1 MDGNLREE
9 YNRIYEKYAVMVYQ
23 VAYQKLRNHHVV
35 QDIVQETFLAL
46 YQSSHVL
53 ANEQHAKAWLIR
65 VCSNKIVDYIRREQ
79 QERCVYME
87 DLKDHEVQ
95 YMHTSDNPI
104 EAWIKSVEEQEI
116 LHYAWERLY
125 QKDKRKYMML
135 VEAVY
140 SEKSLQ
146 ELAKQFGVSTNTFS
160 KTVSRIRK
168 FMAKTM
174 DEYEHEIRKKEESR
188 KEAESQEA
196 GAHRKEA
203 LGFDP
208 TRKEQQIP

>member
-1 MDGNLREE
+1 
-9 YNRIYEKYAVMVYQ
+9 
-23 VAYQKLRNHHVV
+23 
-35 QDIVQETFLAL
+35 
-46 YQSSHVL
+46 
-53 ANEQHAKAWLIR
+53 
-65 VCSNKIVDYIRREQ
+65 
-79 QERCVYME
+79 ME

-174 DEYEHEIRKKEESR
+174 DEYEHEIRKKEENR
-188 KEAESQEA
+188 KEAERKEA
-196 GAHRKEA
+196 EAHRKEA